1 VKNHSNQKNGNTV
14 RNVHYMLLNGTLKG
28 GKKAHTPTAWII
40 DGDDVVGVRKLKDGD
55 YIAVGDYPFQPKYP
69 PDIKVY
75 ATEKEAW
82 EAYHKI
88 VNSCDHDY
96 QMISHDE
103 AKCRKCGNI
112 ICVPDM

>member
-1 VKNHSNQKNGNTV
+1 M